1 MSKKE
6 SSLNQITKRYAT
18 ALIDLADNQEK
29 LEKMTSDFQ
38 TINSI
43 IIQCEDFRKLITIPT
58 IEKKKLTE
66 AMSAVLKRIEASSLV
81 QNSVLLMVKNRRINL
96 LPQIIRDFF
105 TEISKKNGELLTE
118 VTTAVKLE
126 SEKLNDLKGVIEGM
140 TVKKVKINSR
150 TDSSIL
156 GGIIVKIGSKMFDSS
171 LKTKIEK
178 LNLLVMKENN

>member
-58 IEKKKLTE
+58 IEKKKITE
-66 AMSAVLKRIEASSLV
+66 AISAVLKRIEASSLV

-126 SEKLNDLKGVIEGM
+126 SEKLNDLKG
-140 TVKKVKINSR
+140 INFA
-150 TDSSIL
+150 DFFIM
-156 GGIIVKIGSKMFDSS
+156 I
-171 LKTKIEK
+171 
-178 LNLLVMKENN
+178 